1 MLQSQTPS
9 PSAVEHNSINGVYAI
24 TDPNLSP
31 AGKVLQDAELALK
44 GGVKILQFRDK
55 TTDWHSQL
63 ALAKQLKTLCT
74 TYQALLIINDD
85 IELAIQANAD
95 GIHLGKD
102 DAALETARQT
112 LGNDK
117 IIGISCYN
125 SIERALE
132 MQKRGA
138 NYVAFGRFFPSKT
151 KPNAPQADVATLV
164 QAKQILQIPLVVI
177 GGIELNNAQTL
188 IDAGADSIAVIQG
201 IFAQDDIQ
209 AAAQSLSDLFPP
221 HKSL

>member
-1 MLQSQTPS
+1 MTKIFGL
-9 PSAVEHNSINGVYAI
+9 YAI

-31 AGKVLQDAELALK
+31 AGKVLHDAELALK

-55 TTDWHSQL
+55 TTDWNTQL
-63 ALAKQLKTLCT
+63 ALAKKLKTLCAQ
-74 TYQALLIINDD
+74 YDAIFIINDD
-85 IELAIQANAD
+85 IELARQSNAD

-112 LGNDK
+112 LGENAV
-117 IIGISCYN
+117 IGISCYN

-132 MQKRGA
+132 MQKLGA

-151 KPNAPQADVATLV
+151 KPNAPQADLTTVK
-164 QAKQILQIPLVVI
+164 QAKQILQIPVVVI
-177 GGIELNNAQTL
+177 GGIDLHNAPTL
-188 IDAGADSIAVIQG
+188 LDAGADSIAVIQG

-209 AAAQSLSDLFPP
+209 AAAQGLSDLFPS
-221 HKSL
+221 HKPL